1 MALTEWRQR
10 QFQLASGRLPRMEAN
25 GPAGRRRIPRAY
37 RSGLLIIAV
46 LTLGLL
52 GWLAYRLVWQPA
64 WLQALPSLLEELMVL
79 LEAASAFTISFL
91 WAGLALR
98 HWRAGERPAPAGERG
113 LVTRSRLYALSP
125 HQFERYVADIFSRK
139 GYQVE
144 LRGGSG
150 DHGVDLELHDRR
162 TGRRAI
168 VQCKRYQNTVGEEL
182 VRELYG
188 TLLHELA
195 YHAFLVTTADIS
207 DAAREWAQGK
217 PITLIDGAT
226 LVAIDGALF
235 GEQPEE
241 RH

>member
-162 TGRRAI
+162 TGSRHCAASATRTRSVKSLCASFMARCFTSWPTMPFSSLQQTYQTLPASGRRAN
-168 VQCKRYQNTVGEEL
+168 Q
-182 VRELYG
+182 
-188 TLLHELA
+188 
-195 YHAFLVTTADIS
+195 S
-207 DAAREWAQGK
+207 
-217 PITLIDGAT
+217 P
-226 LVAIDGALF
+226 
-235 GEQPEE
+235 
-241 RH
+241 

>member
-64 WLQALPSLLEELMVL
+64 WLQALPVAGGADGPVGSCQCL
-79 LEAASAFTISFL
+79 FISFL

-98 HWRAGERPAPAGERG
+98 HWRAGGRPAPAGERG